1 MNDEVLYRYLTGGTS
16 EKENQE
22 IKAWLDADPKQHMA
36 QLNGLRLLC
45 AVADQC
51 LSSTAMPRK
60 KTCRWP
66 LRRLGRYAAVAAASV
81 AVLFGA
87 WHLSDRHAYREM
99 SSRITRLEAP
109 AGQQLKL
116 RLEDGTDVR
125 LNAGTVLEYPPVFD
139 RSIRRVKLSGEA
151 MFEVQHDGQR
161 PFVVETFTSEVEV
174 LGTKFNVLA
183 DEDHNRFRATLIEGS
198 VKVTNLLDPSE
209 TVVMEPYDV
218 VELLDHKLS
227 KTKIRDFRDLCWTEG
242 LIHIKNMPFDDLMSY
257 FEKAY
262 NVRIVISRDTLPKI
276 ELQSGKVRISDGV
289 EYALQVLQ
297 QVSDFS
303 YTYDE
308 NNNLIEIK

>member
-1 MNDEVLYRYLTGGTS
+1 MNDELLYRYLTGFTS
-16 EKENQE
+16 KNENQE
-22 IKAWLDADPKQHMA
+22 IKDWLAADPKQHMA

-51 LSSTAMPRK
+51 LSPDATPRK
-60 KTCRWP
+60 VTCRWT
-66 LRRLGRYAAVAAASV
+66 LRRLGRYAAVAATSV
-81 AVLFGA
+81 AILFGVWYA
-87 WHLSDRHAYREM
+87 SDWNTYRQM
-99 SSRITRLEAP
+99 SDKIVRLEAP
-109 AGQQLKL
+109 MGQQLKL
-116 RLEDGTDVR
+116 RLEDGTDVQ
-125 LNAGTVLEYPPVFD
+125 LNAGTVLEYPPIFG

-161 PFVVETFTSEVEV
+161 PFIVETFTSEVEV

-183 DEDHNRFRATLIEGS
+183 NEDHNRFRATLIEGS

-218 VELLDHKLS
+218 VELLGHKLN
-227 KTKIRDFRDLCWTEG
+227 KTKTRDFRDLCWTEG
-242 LIHIKNMPFDDLMSY
+242 LIHIKNMPFDDLMNY
-257 FEKAY
+257 FEKVY
-262 NVRIVISRDTLPKI
+262 NVRIVISRDALPKI

-289 EYALQVLQ
+289 EYALHVLQ
-297 QVSDFS
+297 QISDFS

>member
-1 MNDEVLYRYLTGGTS
+1 MTDELLYRYLNGDTS
-16 EKENQE
+16 EKENQG
-22 IKAWLDADPKQHMA
+22 IKAWLDADPTQHMA

-51 LSSTAMPRK
+51 LSPTATSQKVMCK
-60 KTCRWP
+60 WT
-66 LRRLGRYAAVAAASV
+66 LRRLGRYAAAVAASV

-87 WHLSDRHAYREM
+87 WQLSDRHAYCEM

-109 AGQQLKL
+109 AGQQLKI
-116 RLEDGTDVR
+116 RLEDGTGIW
-125 LNAGTVLEYPPVFD
+125 LNAGTVLEYPPIFD

-161 PFVVETFTSEVEV
+161 PFVIETFTSEVEV

-183 DEDHNRFRATLIEGS
+183 DEDHNCFRATLIEGS
-198 VKVTNLLDPSE
+198 VKVTNLLDPYE
-209 TVVMEPYDV
+209 IVVMEPYDV
-218 VELLDHKLS
+218 VELLDHKLN
-227 KTKIRDFRDLCWTEG
+227 KTKTRDFRDLCWTEG
-242 LIHIKNMPFDDLMSY
+242 LIHIKNMPFDDLMIY

-262 NVRIVISRDTLPKI
+262 NVKIVISRDTLPVIK
-276 ELQSGKVRISDGV
+276 LQSGKVRISDGV
-289 EYALQVLQ
+289 EYALEVLQ